1 MMDLNPSFFI
11 FKGAMCW
18 WGGGTQ
24 TVPKYGGALIV
35 GLAAG
40 AVWWWWWWWWWWEGG
55 QLVSYNQTL
64 APLTALQLSTHQT
77 GQGKAESRWA
87 FK

>member
-40 AVWWWWWWWWWWEGG
+40 GAVQCCGG
-55 QLVSYNQTL
+55 GREDNLSVTIRLSPRSL
-64 APLTALQLSTHQT
+64 LSTALHTQDRS
-77 GQGKAESRWA
+77 GESRWA